1 MISKLINNRC
11 NNLTRSLFPSGKCK
25 FSVILTLCS
34 ADQKANK
41 DGAHRSVYWVKK
53 KEKSEDGTV
62 KGEKWTNSS
71 RYVGDWRD
79 NCKEGFGIQYYKNGD
94 KYEGMWAVDKKH
106 GQGTFWRID
115 NGKLRREYTGDWY
128 EDRRHG
134 RGTFFYT
141 NGDRYDG
148 YWVNGSPQ
156 GEGRMIYANENIYEG

>member
-1 MISKLINNRC
+1 MESKVSNLKLLFTTSCRVIILALESHMINRLINNQC
-11 NNLTRSLFPSGKCK
+11 NNLTKSLFPSGKCK
-25 FSVILTLCS
+25 FFYISYIFS

-106 GQGTFWRID
+106 G
-115 NGKLRREYTGDWY
+115 
-128 EDRRHG
+128 
-134 RGTFFYT
+134 
-141 NGDRYDG
+141 
-148 YWVNGSPQ
+148 
-156 GEGRMIYANENIYEG
+156 